1 MLGVCPWLDCFDF
14 VKFVDFSELVVEES
28 SEFLSSL
35 ELDESFSDELLD
47 ESSAGNSLI
56 SFEDYLADL

>member
-1 MLGVCPWLDCFDF
+1 MEVVLESLFLLVESLLCLSLLGVCPWLDCFDF

-35 ELDESFSDELLD
+35 ELDESFQMS
-47 ESSAGNSLI
+47 
-56 SFEDYLADL
+56 Y